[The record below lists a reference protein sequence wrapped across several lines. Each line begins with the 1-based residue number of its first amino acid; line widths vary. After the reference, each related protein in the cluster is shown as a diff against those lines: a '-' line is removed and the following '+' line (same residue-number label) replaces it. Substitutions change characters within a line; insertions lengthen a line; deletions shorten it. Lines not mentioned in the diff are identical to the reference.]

1 MSSPCLQGA
10 LRTKRKLRPSVL
22 RIGIRQNIE
31 RLLSS
36 RDVDA
41 FKTTKKAF
49 TQDPDITPVLLVCMV
64 VSMVA
69 TRGAVGYTTYLAL
82 FWSRVVL
89 LKIPN
94 VRQRMVS
101 AAAFCVARQK
111 LKADLW
117 FALAL
122 DVVEEVKAKRKR
134 NDLWHGYRPVA
145 VDGTR
150 LTFPRA
156 KALLKEYG
164 TAAGGKWPQATMT
177 TLCDIRNRMPVNMTL
192 GRAAS
197 SERVGL
203 AEIIGSL
210 SSTDILIGDRGFPST
225 EVIRSLID
233 RGIHFVMRLS
243 VGTSFAQVNEFAKSG
258 CRDCVIDLV
267 RKRPR
272 KGDRPMRV
280 RLVRCEV
287 QNEEP
292 HILVTTVHRVICK
305 AREIGQLY
313 RERWQIEEL
322 FKLWKSLA
330 PTSRQFHSKTVAG
343 IQQEVGARFLHLAIC
358 AAYFATTMNEKRWS
372 AKGLNVNQK
381 AGIAG
386 IDEFLVA
393 IILAPTWVRTRQL
406 EDDLLKIL
414 GCLPYK
420 RRPGRSAPR
429 ASISPNPRWAS
440 RGRTSRKKVRKR
452 APISPVLG
460 GGVARKRL
468 QVSAKT
474 R

>member
-1 MSSPCLQGA
+1 
-10 LRTKRKLRPSVL
+10 
-22 RIGIRQNIE
+22 
-31 RLLSS
+31 
-36 RDVDA
+36 
-41 FKTTKKAF
+41 
-49 TQDPDITPVLLVCMV
+49 MV

-69 TRGAVGYTTYLAL
+69 TRGVVGYTTFLAQ

-89 LKIPN
+89 LKIAN
-94 VRQRMVS
+94 VRQKMVS
-101 AAAFCVARQK
+101 AAAFCIARQK

-122 DVVEEVKAKRKR
+122 DVVEEVKVKRKGT
-134 NDLWHGYRPVA
+134 DLWHGYRLVA

-156 KALLKEYG
+156 KPLLKKYG

-177 TLCDIRNRMPVNMTL
+177 TLCDIRKRMPVNMTL
-192 GRAAS
+192 GRSAS

-210 SSTDILIGDRGFPST
+210 SPTDILVGDRGFPST

-258 CRDCVIDLV
+258 DRDCMVDLL
-267 RKRPR
+267 RKNRR
-272 KGDRPMRV
+272 EGDRPIRV

-287 QNEEP
+287 PNEEP
-292 HILVTTVHRVICK
+292 HILVTSVPRVVCK

-358 AAYFATTMNEKRWS
+358 AAYFATTMNEKGWD
-372 AKGLNVNQK
+372 AKGLHVNQK

-386 IDEFLVA
+386 IDEFLVV
-393 IILAPTWVRTRQL
+393 IILAPTLVRTKQL
-406 EDDLLKIL
+406 EDGLLQIL

-420 RRPGRSAPR
+420 RRPGRRAPR
-429 ASISPNPRWAS
+429 ISISPNPRWAC
-440 RGRTSRKKVRKR
+440 RGRTSRRKVRKR
-452 APISPVLG
+452 APISPLSRR
-460 GGVARKRL
+460 GVARKRL
-468 QVSAKT
+468 QVGTKT